1 MLHIL
6 HLDQSEFFRGVMRD
20 MLNRCGHSCVSV
32 SGMTEALSEIHGCSF
47 DLMLTSLEFR
57 DGSVESLLQV
67 MNGVDCREIPIVVI
81 TSTDSIQLRE
91 KLFALGVAGYLLKGE
106 IDERS
111 MKQYLDSFAAHDE
124 LSRFMRSL
132 RVAVLDDSKVILK
145 IVSKILQLNGFTSV
159 TLFED
164 PAGLLASPA
173 EFDLYLTDMVLPGM
187 TGEQVVTKLRERD
200 SSAIIICMSQFA
212 GEKPLAGILLA
223 GANDYIQKP
232 FDAVA
237 LITRLKVN
245 VLSFQLKKRLELSAI
260 TDGLT
265 GLFNHR
271 HTIERLEAEIHKARR
286 YNRSISVIMMDIDNF
301 KDINDTRGHQ
311 GGDRVLT
318 SIAETILTHVRETD
332 LAGRYGGEEFLIVLP
347 ETDISAAR
355 KTAEKLRT
363 AIAILMP
370 ITDGKPGVTVS
381 AGIAEWIPGED
392 SGGIVHRADEHL
404 YAAKRNGKNRVEG

>member
-1 MLHIL
+1 MLNIL
-6 HLDQSEFFRGVMRD
+6 HLDQSDFFRGVMRD
-20 MLNRCGHSCVSV
+20 MIIRCGHTCVSV
-32 SGMTEALSEIHGCSF
+32 SCMSEALNEIHSCSF
-47 DLMLTSLEFR
+47 DLMLTSLEFK

-67 MNGVDCREIPIVVI
+67 MNGADCQEIPIVVI

-111 MKQYLDSFAAHDE
+111 MKQYLDAFAAHDE
-124 LSRFMRSL
+124 LSRFMRNL

-145 IVSKILQLNGFTSV
+145 IVSRILQLNGFTSV

-164 PAGLLASPA
+164 PADMLESPP

-200 SSAIIICMSQFA
+200 SRAIIICMSQFA
-212 GEKPLAGILLA
+212 TDKPLAGILLA

-237 LITRLKVN
+237 LISRLKVN

-271 HTIERLEAEIHKARR
+271 HSLERLDGEILKARR
-286 YNRSISVIMMDIDNF
+286 YNRPLSLIMMDIDNF
-301 KDINDTRGHQ
+301 KHINDTQGHQ
-311 GGDRVLT
+311 GGDLVLS
-318 SIAETILTHVRETD
+318 SIADTIRTHVRETD
-332 LAGRYGGEEFLIVLP
+332 VAGRYGGEEFLIVLP
-347 ETDISAAR
+347 ETDIAAAR
-355 KTAEKLRT
+355 RTAEKLRT

-370 ITDGKPGVTVS
+370 IRDGKPGVTVS
-381 AGIAEWIPGED
+381 AGVAEWKAGED
-392 SGGIVHRADEHL
+392 SAGIVHRADDFL